1 MKNII
6 LFLSFFLIA
15 FLSFSQETV
24 RFSVQL
30 EDDGIDV
37 PVSISLDEFNINPDE
52 VLWHYSR

>member
-52 VLWHYSR
+52 DSWYCTK